1 MISNENDNQDFE
13 LFYRE
18 DRSRQVNVL
27 TIDRWDNGVK
37 FHKIVVEKNWLGVNL
52 MNLSPKEANVSLKM
66 SRMLSFT

>member
-18 DRSRQVNVL
+18 DRGRQVNVL

-37 FHKIVVEKNWLGVNL
+37 FYKIVVEKNWLGVNL
-52 MNLSPKEANVSLKM
+52 MNLSPKDANVSLKM